1 MSLFTDI
8 LQVAKGL
15 KMALGSDSCTHLAIK
30 NEETGSAYLLGLIK
44 NRVVRRD
51 LWRRISIGQLLCA
64 KNIKRVTN
72 GQRVTSSRSGL
83 SKGET

>member
-15 KMALGSDSCTHLAIK
+15 KMALGSDSCTHLPIK
-30 NEETGSAYLLGLIK
+30 NEETRLAYLLGLLR

-51 LWRRISIGQLLCA
+51 L
-64 KNIKRVTN
+64 
-72 GQRVTSSRSGL
+72 
-83 SKGET
+83 